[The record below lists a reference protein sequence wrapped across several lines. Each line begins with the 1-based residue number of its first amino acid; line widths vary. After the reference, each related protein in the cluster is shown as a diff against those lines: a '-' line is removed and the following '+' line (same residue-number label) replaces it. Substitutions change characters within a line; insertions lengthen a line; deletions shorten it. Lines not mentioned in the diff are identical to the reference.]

1 MAVAAGAL
9 QIAAIKKQ
17 QQASEA
23 QGYKS
28 GGFTPDG
35 AEDEVAGVVHAGE
48 WVASQKLVKDPKTRP
63 ILEALDYAQRTN
75 TIGSLSA
82 EDVSSSITAPAV
94 LAKSASLLSS
104 VPQRI
109 VVDNSVDNSSSN
121 STMKEVAEVI
131 GSLKQRLDEPFITV
145 NSVTGETGM
154 KQAQDEYERLIRN
167 KTPKSRR

>member
-1 MAVAAGAL
+1 ML
-9 QIAAIKKQ
+9 
-17 QQASEA
+17 
-23 QGYKS
+23 
-28 GGFTPDG
+28 
-35 AEDEVAGVVHAGE
+35 
-48 WVASQKLVKDPKTRP
+48 
-63 ILEALDYAQRTN
+63 
-75 TIGSLSA
+75 SL
-82 EDVSSSITAPAV
+82 I
-94 LAKSASLLSS
+94 
-104 VPQRI
+104 PQRI